1 MGELGDKLNDICTA
15 SKNMWDACKIKVP
28 LQKSLSHPVHHP
40 ERDCWPAILFG
51 I

>member
-1 MGELGDKLNDICTA
+1 MKTRGIGELGDKLNEICTA
-15 SKNMWDACKIKVP
+15 TKKHAQGCKNP
-28 LQKSLSHPVHHP
+28 PGHPVHHP